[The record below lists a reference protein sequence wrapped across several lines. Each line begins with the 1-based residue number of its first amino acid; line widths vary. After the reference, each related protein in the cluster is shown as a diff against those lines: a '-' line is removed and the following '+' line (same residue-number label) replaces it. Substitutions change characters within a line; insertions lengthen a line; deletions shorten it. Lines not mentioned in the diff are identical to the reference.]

1 MQTIYDRVPKHEC
14 IDERKTPTSSGHT
27 YVDRNNNMTHEHI
40 TQTTERVYEKT
51 EMDIMQIND
60 TNDTPENSRTNA
72 TKSLSNLEWNSNNEE
87 NDKTSQDAD
96 ILCPICLDII
106 KEAFIGRCGHSF
118 CYTCIVN
125 HLDLRQDCPTCGT
138 HLMRD
143 QIYPNFILNKILEKS
158 PSIISYQNDSIPSS
172 PAKQLKTKLLKDDLS
187 IEEIDTMVATLL
199 AKKQKIESIERE
211 DELDLLL
218 DFLSR
223 TKIKKQELLAQT
235 SKEIKCLEEDYAA
248 IQQEIDNRI
257 QRQKNIKNQEKLRTR
272 QLSFD
277 LDPMEINL
285 ISEEVQQKD
294 QQQQQQQQQ
303 QKGDQDQTRK
313 RKHTEVD
320 DLTEDIVTL
329 LDSIPS
335 SSSSSSSSSL
345 HDRIEVPH
353 EPNLQNKKQ
362 RMIKH
367 LDDLEQCYFSNRLSN
382 KNSQG
387 GLSRFSTTLK
397 TFTRYSNFR
406 LVNTLRYGD
415 IFNTSSIVSTIEFD
429 RDNEYFA
436 TAGVTKKIKIFEYG
450 NIERN
455 KYGDAFGRH
464 LSSSGII
471 RDGGGGGGGGMT
483 ARSRKVMDTF
493 LHYPIKEMACR
504 SKISCLSWNNYI
516 KSQIVSAD
524 YEGIVSLW
532 DANTGSQVLE
542 FNEHEKRAWSVDF
555 GRMDPTKLASGSD
568 DAKVKIW
575 STNQKNSVFTLESN
589 ANVCCVKFNPEIC
602 HHLAFG
608 SADHHI
614 HYYDLR
620 HSRKPLRIYKG
631 HPKAVSYVKFLRRNE
646 LISASTDSTLKLW
659 DIDTQTCARTY
670 TGHINEKNFV
680 GLSTS
685 SDWIACGSED
695 NSVFAYYK
703 ALSKPVAKF
712 RFGNINPVTGE
723 EIMDADPSLFVS
735 SVCWKNDSNTLLA
748 ANSQGTIKV
757 LELE

>member
-1 MQTIYDRVPKHEC
+1 MQAIYDRVPKHEC
-14 IDERKTPTSSGHT
+14 IDERKTPTSSGHS

-51 EMDIMQIND
+51 EIDIMQIND
-60 TNDTPENSRTNA
+60 TNDIPENSRSNA
-72 TKSLSNLEWNSNNEE
+72 TKSLSNLEWNNNNEE

-106 KEAFIGRCGHSF
+106 KEAFIGRC
-118 CYTCIVN
+118 
-125 HLDLRQDCPTCGT
+125 DCPTCGT

-143 QIYPNFILNKILEKS
+143 QIYPNFILNRILEKS

-187 IEEIDTMVATLL
+187 IEEI
-199 AKKQKIESIERE
+199 
-211 DELDLLL
+211 
-218 DFLSR
+218 
-223 TKIKKQELLAQT
+223 
-235 SKEIKCLEEDYAA
+235 KCLEEDYAA

-257 QRQKNIKNQEKLRTR
+257 QRQKNIKNQEKLRIR

-277 LDPMEINL
+277 LEPMEINS

-294 QQQQQQQQQ
+294 QQQQQ
-303 QKGDQDQTRK
+303 KGDQDQIRK

-329 LDSIPS
+329 LD
-335 SSSSSSSSSL
+335 
-345 HDRIEVPH
+345 RIEVPH

-362 RMIKH
+362 R
-367 LDDLEQCYFSNRLSN
+367 
-382 KNSQG
+382 

-464 LSSSGII
+464 LSSN
-471 RDGGGGGGGGMT
+471 
-483 ARSRKVMDTF
+483 
-493 LHYPIKEMACR
+493 EMACR

-568 DAKVKIW
+568 DAKV
-575 STNQKNSVFTLESN
+575 FTLESN

-608 SADHHI
+608 S
-614 HYYDLR
+614 
-620 HSRKPLRIYKG
+620 